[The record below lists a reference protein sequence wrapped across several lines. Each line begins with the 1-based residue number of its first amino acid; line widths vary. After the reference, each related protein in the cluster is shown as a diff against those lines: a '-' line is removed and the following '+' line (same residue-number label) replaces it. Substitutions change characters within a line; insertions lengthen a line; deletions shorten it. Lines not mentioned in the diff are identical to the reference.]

1 MKKVRLMLFF
11 MVLLTVTIG
20 YSQTPFRVN
29 VTAGIN
35 SPLGDFSNLY
45 KSGVS
50 AEAGIFFTPMPL
62 VGLDL
67 TFTAGYNGFK
77 YKNEYF
83 TGLVNTNLGTV
94 TANFNYSWT
103 ATDIPIMIGGRFKL
117 PVGTM
122 RPYITGELGLH
133 FVSFKDRFNG
143 QRIEG
148 NSSGNPVSFNFNGTT
163 ESGSEIGVGTS
174 IGGGFEIPVLPK
186 VNLDINLKYNY
197 AGITYSKSYNIFRNN
212 NLQYTTTEMK
222 NLNYFTVRAGIVID
236 L

>member
-1 MKKVRLMLFF
+1 MKKIRLMLFL
-11 MVLLTVTIG
+11 VLVFSSVCG
-20 YSQTPFRVN
+20 YSQTPFRIN
-29 VTAGIN
+29 LTAGIN

-45 KSGVS
+45 KSGAS
-50 AEAGIFFTPMPL
+50 IEAGVFFTPLPL

-67 TFTAGYNGFK
+67 TLTAGYNGFK

-83 TGLVNTNLGTV
+83 TGLVNTNLGAV
-94 TANFNYSWT
+94 TDNFNYSWT
-103 ATDIPIMIGGRFKL
+103 ATDIPIMVGGRLKL
-117 PVGTM
+117 PVGSM

-148 NSSGNPVSFNFNGTT
+148 NTSNPVSFNFNGTT

-174 IGGGFEIPVLPK
+174 IGGGFEIPVVPK

-197 AGITYSKSYNIFRNN
+197 AAITYAKSYVIFRNN